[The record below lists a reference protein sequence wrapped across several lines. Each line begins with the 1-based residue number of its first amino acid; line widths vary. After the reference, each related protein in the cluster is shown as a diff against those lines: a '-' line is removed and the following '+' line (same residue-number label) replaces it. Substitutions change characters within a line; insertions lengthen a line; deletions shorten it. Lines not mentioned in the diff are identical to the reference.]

1 MPKRFLIRGVYAA
14 LLAAA
19 IAAVTLGVVPI
30 AAAPTLGA
38 CQLQGVANLSPGLG
52 SSSQAFTYSFSG
64 SLSSCQS
71 SVAGAPATG
80 NVSAGVQQPET
91 VTLTNTTTGATTTG
105 TVQYQEPVPT
115 GSGSCGNST
124 TSGTALAQWADGTNT
139 VIGYTTNGAAAAV
152 QLQGTVQPSI
162 TLTLV
167 ASSVPAGFSA
177 PATYTISTT
186 RFPVNDP
193 AAATLTFSPAT
204 QAQNC
209 ATVPV
214 TSANINGVVSIA

>member
-1 MPKRFLIRGVYAA
+1 
-14 LLAAA
+14 
-19 IAAVTLGVVPI
+19 
-30 AAAPTLGA
+30 
-38 CQLQGVANLSPGLG
+38 
-52 SSSQAFTYSFSG
+52 
-64 SLSSCQS
+64 
-71 SVAGAPATG
+71 
-80 NVSAGVQQPET
+80 VSAGVQQPET

-139 VIGYTTNGAAAAV
+139 AIGYTTNGAAAAV

-186 RFPVNDP
+186 RFPAGDP
-193 AAATLTFSPAT
+193 ANATLTFSPAT

>member
-1 MPKRFLIRGVYAA
+1 MPKRFLIRGAYAA

-19 IAAVTLGVVPI
+19 TAAVTMGAVPI
-30 AAAPTLGA
+30 AAAPALGA

-52 SSSQAFTYSFSG
+52 TSSQAFAYSFSG
-64 SLSSCQS
+64 TLSSCQS
-71 SVAGAPATG
+71 SVAGAPAAG
-80 NVSAGVQQPET
+80 QVSAGVQLPET
-91 VTLTNTTTGATTTG
+91 VTLTNTITGLTTTG
-105 TVQYQEPVPT
+105 TVQYQEPGPV
-115 GSGSCGNST
+115 GNGSCGNST
-124 TSGTALAQWADGTNT
+124 TSGQALAQWADGTAT
-139 VIGYTTNGAAAAV
+139 VIGYTTNGALAAV
-152 QLQGTVQPSI
+152 QLQGTIQPSI

-167 ASSVPAGFSA
+167 ASSVPSGYSA

-193 AAATLTFSPAT
+193 AAAALTFSPTT

-214 TSANINGVVSIA
+214 TSANIDGVVSIA